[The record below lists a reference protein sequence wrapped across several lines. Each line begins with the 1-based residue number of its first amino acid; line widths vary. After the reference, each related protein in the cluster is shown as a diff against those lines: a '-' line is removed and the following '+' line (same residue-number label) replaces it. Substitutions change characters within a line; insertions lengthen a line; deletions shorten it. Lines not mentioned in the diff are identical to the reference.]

1 VQYGKRTKVDLR
13 EKALEVKDFAEL
25 NRYNS
30 QLINIFKNMYNKTQ
44 ELVKQTLVDLLEVMG
59 VEASIDEERIETIK
73 DGREIFTLNLKT
85 EYPNLL
91 IGQYGGNLQCLQ
103 HLVGVIVKHKLLAE
117 GGDAA
122 SLDDEVKFNID
133 VNDYKKQKKETLVK
147 LAETMAD
154 QVVYSKNSVA
164 LRPMSP
170 YERKVIHLELADRK
184 NLVTESVGENL
195 MRRVIIK
202 YVEGK

>member
-1 VQYGKRTKVDLR
+1 
-13 EKALEVKDFAEL
+13 
-25 NRYNS
+25 
-30 QLINIFKNMYNKTQ
+30 MYNKTQ

-117 GGDAA
+117 GGYAA

-154 QVVYSKNSVA
+154 QVVYNKNSVA

>member
-1 VQYGKRTKVDLR
+1 
-13 EKALEVKDFAEL
+13 
-25 NRYNS
+25 
-30 QLINIFKNMYNKTQ
+30 MYNKTQ
-44 ELVKQTLVDLLEVMG
+44 ESVRQTLIDLLEVMG
-59 VEASIDEERIETIK
+59 VEAKIEEERIETIK
-73 DGREIFTLNLKT
+73 DGKEIFTLNLST

-103 HLVGVIVKHKLLAE
+103 HLVGVIVKHKLLHE
-117 GGDAA
+117 GRSD
-122 SLDDEVKFNID
+122 LDLEEEVKFNID

-154 QVVYSKNSVA
+154 QVVYNKNSVA

-170 YERKVIHLELADRK
+170 YERKIIHLELADRK

-195 MRRVIIK
+195 MRRVVIK
-202 YVEGK
+202 YVESN

>member
-1 VQYGKRTKVDLR
+1 
-13 EKALEVKDFAEL
+13 
-25 NRYNS
+25 
-30 QLINIFKNMYNKTQ
+30 MYNKTQ
-44 ELVKQTLVDLLEVMG
+44 ESVKQTLIDLLDVMG

-73 DGREIFTLNLKT
+73 DGKEIFTLNLST
-85 EYPNLL
+85 QYPNLL

-117 GGDAA
+117 GGKDVD
-122 SLDDEVKFNID
+122 LDEEVKFNID

-202 YVEGK
+202 YVEEK

>member
-1 VQYGKRTKVDLR
+1 MIR
-13 EKALEVKDFAEL
+13 
-25 NRYNS
+25 
-30 QLINIFKNMYNKTQ
+30 
-44 ELVKQTLVDLLEVMG
+44 QTLIDLLTVMG

-73 DGREIFTLNLKT
+73 DGREIFTLNLSTK
-85 EYPNLL
+85 YPNLL
-91 IGQYGGNLQCLQ
+91 IGQYGSNLQCLQ
-103 HLVGVIVKHKLLAE
+103 HLVGVMVKHKLLAS
-117 GGDAA
+117 GGTEKDTEE
-122 SLDDEVKFNID
+122 EVKFNID

-154 QVVYSKNSVA
+154 QVIYNKNSVV

-195 MRRVIIK
+195 MRRVVIK
-202 YVEGK
+202 YVEEI

>member
-1 VQYGKRTKVDLR
+1 
-13 EKALEVKDFAEL
+13 
-25 NRYNS
+25 
-30 QLINIFKNMYNKTQ
+30 MYNKTQ
-44 ELVKQTLVDLLEVMG
+44 ESIKQTLIDLLEAMG
-59 VEASIDEERIETIK
+59 MEASIDEERIETIK
-73 DGREIFTLNLKT
+73 DGKEIFTLNLKT
-85 EYPNLL
+85 EFPNLL

-117 GGDAA
+117 EGEDVN
-122 SLDDEVKFNID
+122 LDEEVKFNID

-202 YVEGK
+202 YVDGE

>member
-1 VQYGKRTKVDLR
+1 
-13 EKALEVKDFAEL
+13 
-25 NRYNS
+25 
-30 QLINIFKNMYNKTQ
+30 MYNKTQ
-44 ELVKQTLVDLLEVMG
+44 GLVRQTLVDLLTVMG
-59 VEASIDEERIETIK
+59 VEATIDEERIETIK
-73 DGREIFTLNLKT
+73 DGKEIFTLNLKT
-85 EYPNLL
+85 EFPNLL

-117 GGDAA
+117 GNKDVD
-122 SLDDEVKFNID
+122 LEDEVKFNID

-154 QVVYSKNSVA
+154 QVTYSKNSVA

-202 YVEGK
+202 YVEEK

>member
-1 VQYGKRTKVDLR
+1 
-13 EKALEVKDFAEL
+13 
-25 NRYNS
+25 
-30 QLINIFKNMYNKTQ
+30 MYNKTQ
-44 ELVKQTLVDLLEVMG
+44 ESVRQTLVDLLTVMG
-59 VEASIDEERIETIK
+59 VDASIDEERIETIK
-73 DGREIFTLNLKT
+73 DGKEIFTLNLKT

-103 HLVGVIVKHKLLAE
+103 HLVGVIVKHKLLAA
-117 GGDAA
+117 GRDAA

-184 NLVTESVGENL
+184 NLSTESVGENL

-202 YVEGK
+202 YVEGN

>member
-1 VQYGKRTKVDLR
+1 
-13 EKALEVKDFAEL
+13 
-25 NRYNS
+25 
-30 QLINIFKNMYNKTQ
+30 MYNKTQ
-44 ELVKQTLVDLLEVMG
+44 ELVRQTLVDLLDVMG
-59 VEASIDEERIETIK
+59 IEASIDEERIETIK

-85 EYPNLL
+85 DYPNLL

-117 GGDAA
+117 GGKDID
-122 SLDDEVKFNID
+122 LDDKVRFNID

-154 QVVYSKNSVA
+154 QVIFSKNSVA

-170 YERKVIHLELADRK
+170 YERKVIHLELAGRK
-184 NLVTESVGENL
+184 NLSTESVGENL

-202 YVEGK
+202 YVEEK

>member
-1 VQYGKRTKVDLR
+1 
-13 EKALEVKDFAEL
+13 
-25 NRYNS
+25 
-30 QLINIFKNMYNKTQ
+30 MYNKTQ
-44 ELVKQTLVDLLEVMG
+44 GLVRQTLVDLLQVMG

-73 DGREIFTLNLKT
+73 DGKEIFTLNLKT
-85 EYPNLL
+85 EFPNLL

-117 GGDAA
+117 EGRDVD
-122 SLDDEVKFNID
+122 LDDEVKFNID

-154 QVVYSKNSVA
+154 QVVYNKNSVA

-184 NLVTESVGENL
+184 NLSTESVGENL

-202 YVEGK
+202 YVGDK

>member
-1 VQYGKRTKVDLR
+1 
-13 EKALEVKDFAEL
+13 
-25 NRYNS
+25 
-30 QLINIFKNMYNKTQ
+30 MYNKTQ
-44 ELVKQTLVDLLEVMG
+44 ELVRQTLIDLLDVMG

-73 DGREIFTLNLKT
+73 DGKEIFTLNLKT
-85 EYPNLL
+85 EFPNLL

-103 HLVGVIVKHKLLAE
+103 HLVGVVVKHKLLAE
-117 GGDAA
+117 GKKEIE
-122 SLDDEVKFNID
+122 LDEEVRFNID

-170 YERKVIHLELADRK
+170 YERKVIHLELAGRK
-184 NLVTESVGENL
+184 NLATESVGENL

-202 YVEGK
+202 YVEEQ

>member
-1 VQYGKRTKVDLR
+1 
-13 EKALEVKDFAEL
+13 
-25 NRYNS
+25 
-30 QLINIFKNMYNKTQ
+30 MYNKTQ
-44 ELVKQTLVDLLEVMG
+44 ELVRKTLVELLGAMG
-59 VEASIDEERIETIK
+59 VDASIDEERIETIK
-73 DGREIFTLNLKT
+73 DGKEIFTLNLKT

-103 HLVGVIVKHKLLAE
+103 HLVGVIVKHKLLAD
-117 GGDAA
+117 GGEA
-122 SLDDEVKFNID
+122 STLEDEVKFNID

-184 NLVTESVGENL
+184 NLVTESMGENL

>member
-1 VQYGKRTKVDLR
+1 
-13 EKALEVKDFAEL
+13 
-25 NRYNS
+25 
-30 QLINIFKNMYNKTQ
+30 MYNKTQ
-44 ELVKQTLVDLLEVMG
+44 ELVRQTLVDLLAVMG
-59 VEASIDEERIETIK
+59 VEASIEEERIETIK
-73 DGREIFTLNLKT
+73 DGKEIFTLNLNT
-85 EYPNLL
+85 EFPNLL

-117 GGDAA
+117 GGKDKE
-122 SLDDEVKFNID
+122 LDLEEEVKFNID

-202 YVEGK
+202 YVEDK

>member
-1 VQYGKRTKVDLR
+1 
-13 EKALEVKDFAEL
+13 
-25 NRYNS
+25 
-30 QLINIFKNMYNKTQ
+30 MYNKTQ
-44 ELVKQTLVDLLEVMG
+44 GLVRKTLIELLEAMG
-59 VEASIDEERIETIK
+59 VNASIDEERIETIK
-73 DGREIFTLNLKT
+73 DGKEIFTLNLKT

-103 HLVGVIVKHKLLAE
+103 HLVGVIVKHKLLAD
-117 GGDAA
+117 GGEA
-122 SLDDEVKFNID
+122 STLEDEVKFNID

-154 QVVYSKNSVA
+154 QVIYSKNSVA

-184 NLVTESVGENL
+184 NLVTESMGENL

>member
-1 VQYGKRTKVDLR
+1 
-13 EKALEVKDFAEL
+13 
-25 NRYNS
+25 
-30 QLINIFKNMYNKTQ
+30 MYNKTQ
-44 ELVKQTLVDLLEVMG
+44 ELVRQTLVDLLDVMG
-59 VEASIDEERIETIK
+59 VDASIDEERIETIK
-73 DGREIFTLNLKT
+73 DGKEIFTLNLKT

-103 HLVGVIVKHKLLAE
+103 HLVGVIVKHKLLSE
-117 GGDAA
+117 GGKDVD
-122 SLDDEVKFNID
+122 LDDEVKFNID

-154 QVVYSKNSVA
+154 QVVYNKNSVA

-202 YVEGK
+202 YVEEK

>member
-1 VQYGKRTKVDLR
+1 
-13 EKALEVKDFAEL
+13 
-25 NRYNS
+25 
-30 QLINIFKNMYNKTQ
+30 MYNKTQ
-44 ELVKQTLVDLLEVMG
+44 ELIKQTLVELLDVMG
-59 VEASIDEERIETIK
+59 IEAAIEEERIETVK
-73 DGREIFTLNLKT
+73 DGKEIFTLNLST

-103 HLVGVIVKHKLLAE
+103 HLVGVIVKHKVLAE
-117 GGDAA
+117 EGKNID
-122 SLDDEVKFNID
+122 LDEEVKFNID

-154 QVVYSKNSVA
+154 QVIYSKNSVA

-202 YVEGK
+202 YVEDK